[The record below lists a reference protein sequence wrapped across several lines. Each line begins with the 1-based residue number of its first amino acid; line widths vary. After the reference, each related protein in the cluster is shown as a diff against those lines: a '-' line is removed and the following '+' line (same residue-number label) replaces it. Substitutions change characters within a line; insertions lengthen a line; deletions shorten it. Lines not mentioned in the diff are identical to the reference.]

1 MQQVCDT
8 TQPVSVHLLQNVYRR
23 SLRRLLLSESFCI
36 ARAHRDSDLL
46 VQSPHAYRIRNIELY
61 DVTPVNVDDHRNL
74 DTVLA
79 PVDHLAADCDKLE
92 TVLVPAEVTLA
103 QHRPLI
109 FYPES
114 VSLSLQIAK
123 LSQRRYPFELF
134 LENKLT
140 ERI

>member
-1 MQQVCDT
+1 MFTEEACD
-8 TQPVSVHLLQNVYRR
+8 VFYSQNLFV
-23 SLRRLLLSESFCI
+23 LHGNTEI
-36 ARAHRDSDLL
+36 QNLL

-74 DTVLA
+74 NTLLA
-79 PVDHLAADCDKLE
+79 PVDYLTANCDKLE

-114 VSLSLQIAK
+114 VRLSLQIAK
-123 LSQRRYPFELF
+123 FPQRRYPFELF